1 MVPITGF
8 LVKHEALRTEMTF
21 LRHFPVP
28 PMGLEGIPTSSR
40 AAFIGSDLTGVLTAL
55 SSEDISE
62 VIKYLHKGL
71 LKPIKPSL
79 FPVGLFEVCI
89 PPKNESLCKTLLE
102 DERLK

>member
-1 MVPITGF
+1 MAF
-8 LVKHEALRTEMTF
+8 LRTEMTF

-28 PMGLEGIPTSSR
+28 PMGLEDIPTSSR

-62 VIKYLHKGL
+62 VIKYLRKGL
-71 LKPIKPSL
+71 LKAIKPSF

-89 PPKNESLCKTLLE
+89 SPKNESPCRTLLE